1 VLTRSAREAGKVP
14 ADQRVGP
21 GSAAEA
27 DDLRVSQAPTS
38 AGVPPVMRTNSSNDV
53 GNT

>member
-1 VLTRSAREAGKVP
+1 MVTRSASEAGKVP
-14 ADQRVGP
+14 AGQRVGP

-27 DDLRVSQAPTS
+27 DGLGVSQAPMS

-53 GNT
+53 GKT